1 MSEPAPQPAPVPRRW
16 IRTPPIDIY
25 ESEDGLVLL
34 ADLPG
39 VSADDLEVQVQDNKL
54 TLFGRRREDL
64 EEGIRVVHQ
73 EYPVADFLRSFIL
86 SEDVDHD
93 RISAHI
99 NEGVLEIRLPRAA
112 KVAPTPH
119 SSTDRSFRRM
129 IRLQGV
135 LDSIWHSSGQSALP
149 HRSRKYFS
157 PRLINA

>member
-1 MSEPAPQPAPVPRRW
+1 M
-16 IRTPPIDIY
+16 
-25 ESEDGLVLL
+25 LL

-112 KVAPTPH
+112 KAPPRRIQVQ
-119 SSTDRSFRRM
+119 TDRS
-129 IRLQGV
+129 
-135 LDSIWHSSGQSALP
+135 AE
-149 HRSRKYFS
+149 
-157 PRLINA
+157 